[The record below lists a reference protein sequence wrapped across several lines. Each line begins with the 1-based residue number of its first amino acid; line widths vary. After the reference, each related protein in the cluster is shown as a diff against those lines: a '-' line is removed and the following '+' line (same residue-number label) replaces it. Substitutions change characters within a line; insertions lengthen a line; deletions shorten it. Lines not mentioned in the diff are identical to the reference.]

1 MKYKVEE
8 EEELILRTD
17 ILFKRKSAII
27 NKSPL
32 RHSAIEILNYQT
44 KNMDKERILMNERM
58 TDQEILNKM
67 REKIEKENKLKILV
81 GNKENYLDDYTRMD
95 LVKIYDGSLCSTYYI
110 KEKEDKTH
118 LINGNLKV
126 KDVIEKVKGI
136 FISESNKNPTKTLKG
151 KPNKHSKSHF
161 DFSNI
166 RKRKSSETKNSLTT
180 SDLPPLTT
188 QNFHS
193 MSNINPTNYSSPGGN
208 EYRKMINN
216 TTGKSTKLVTNKN
229 IFAGRLSD
237 KSSSKNLEF
246 PKKQHSL
253 ISSPIKK
260 QNEQAL
266 FNLPPRLCFNFNDKS
281 IKKIKQIDY
290 MSKGDFYYA
299 NK

>member
-8 EEELILRTD
+8 DEQTIIRTD

-44 KNMDKERILMNERM
+44 KNMEKDRRLMDERM

-110 KEKEDKTH
+110 KEKEDKTFK
-118 LINGNLKV
+118 INGNLKV
-126 KDVIEKVKGI
+126 KDVIEKAKGI
-136 FISESNKNPTKTLKG
+136 FISESIKNPTKTYKD

-161 DFSNI
+161 DYSNI
-166 RKRKSSETKNSLTT
+166 RKRKSSENKNSLTS
-180 SDLPPLTT
+180 SDFPPLTT

-193 MSNINPTNYSSPGGN
+193 MNNINQTNYSSSGGN
-208 EYRKMINN
+208 EYQKMIND
-216 TTGKSTKLVTNKN
+216 TTGKSTTNKN
-229 IFAGRLSD
+229 IFAGRVSD
-237 KSSSKNLEF
+237 KSNSKVLEL
-246 PKKQHSL
+246 PKKIHSL

-260 QNEQAL
+260 QNEQASFNL
-266 FNLPPRLCFNFNDKS
+266 FNLPRELCFNFNDKP